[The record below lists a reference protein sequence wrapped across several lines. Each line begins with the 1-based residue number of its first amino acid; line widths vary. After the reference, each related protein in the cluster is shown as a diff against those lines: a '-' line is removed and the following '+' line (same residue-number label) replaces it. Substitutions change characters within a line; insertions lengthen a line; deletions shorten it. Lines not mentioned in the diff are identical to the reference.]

1 MRKSVERQLL
11 SFRNVLSVASNEQQV
26 TTELQQILGQLE
38 QVDNTLTGQ
47 VLSNNAMFS
56 ASLIILLREGLEA
69 LLIVLALITVLMKTQ
84 RYDAIRYVHLGW
96 VSALI
101 AGGLTWWAAENLIN
115 ISGASRELMEGG
127 AALLAAGI
135 LFYVGYWMHSKTQA
149 SVWQEYIQNNVER
162 HLSTGTLWGLTG
174 LAFISVY
181 REVFET
187 ILFYQSLLTQAV
199 GDGSQVSY
207 VWYGLLAAVAALS
220 LITWLMLKYSVKL
233 PIGRFFALSSYFMLI
248 LAFVLAGKGISAL
261 QEAAV
266 VGIAPF
272 PMDVSVS
279 WLGISATWQGLLTQG
294 VIVLLFMVMAIRK
307 EKTPSTAI

>member
-1 MRKSVERQLL
+1 MRKSVEKQLL
-11 SFRNVLSVASNEQQV
+11 NFRNVLSSPNNGQQV
-26 TTELQQILGQLE
+26 SAESQQILQQLE
-38 QVDNTLTGQ
+38 QVDSTLNSAT
-47 VLSNNAMFS
+47 LSDNAMFS

-84 RYDAIRYVHLGW
+84 RQDAIRYVHFGW

-101 AGGLTWWAAENLIN
+101 AGGITWWVAENLIT

-149 SVWQEYIQNNVER
+149 SVWQRYINDNVER

-187 ILFYQSLLTQAV
+187 ILFYQSLLTQSV
-199 GDGSQVSY
+199 GDGSQVSF
-207 VWYGLLAAVAALS
+207 VWYGLVAAVAILA

-233 PIGRFFALSSYFMLI
+233 PIARFFSLSAYFMLI

-261 QEAAV
+261 QEAA
-266 VGIAPF
+266 II
-272 PMDVSVS
+272 
-279 WLGISATWQGLLTQG
+279 GISAGWVFLPHGRG
-294 VIVLLFMVMAIRK
+294 
-307 EKTPSTAI
+307 